1 MAQTYFI
8 DGYNLL
14 LHAPELKRL
23 ANRDL
28 ESARETFINM
38 IIPWCMNSGEQ
49 VNIIFDG
56 QGRRTE
62 KAESEHVAPN
72 LNVIYTSGNTTADA
86 IIERAVFK
94 SQQRMS
100 VIVVSADR
108 GIVDLCMGMGAL
120 IMSPANFWT
129 QIQESDQQVERKIAS
144 SKENSSLN
152 RMEDRL
158 GSDAMDKLKKLRDS
172 LDD

>member
-14 LHAPELKRL
+14 LNAPELKRL

-28 ESARETFINM
+28 ESARATFINM

-62 KAESEHVAPN
+62 KAAPEHVAPN
-72 LNVIYTSGNTTADA
+72 LDVVYTSGETSADA

-94 SQQRMS
+94 SSQRMS

-108 GIVDLCMGMGAL
+108 GIVELCMGMGAL
-120 IMSPANFWT
+120 VMSPANFWT
-129 QIQESDQQVERKIAS
+129 QIQDSDQQVERKLAAS
-144 SKENSSLN
+144 KQNTSLN

-158 GSDAMDKLKKLRDS
+158 DSDTMENLKKLRDS
-172 LDD
+172 LDE